1 MNPSLQHTSHLQL
14 LNTFDVYKSLYIYV
28 TERHKVVSQPAD
40 VFLVVVRNASRREL
54 LPSAT
59 QLQLL
64 LKYLEHLYLAAKLNL
79 LFLASYR
86 RVTVLSVDVVF

>member
-1 MNPSLQHTSHLQL
+1 M
-14 LNTFDVYKSLYIYV
+14 
-28 TERHKVVSQPAD
+28 
-40 VFLVVVRNASRREL
+40 FLVVVRNASRREL